1 MAELTKKKL
10 GNSDM
15 DITRVGCGT
24 WAIGGPWK
32 VGWGEQD
39 DKDSLNALHT
49 AIDYGVNWID
59 TAPAYGWGHSEKIVG
74 KAIKG
79 KRDKVYIFTKCGL
92 VKGKDGQPINKLK
105 PTSIRKE
112 VEESLRRLDI
122 DYIDLYQLHWP
133 DPDTPIEESWE
144 VMQELIKEGKIRF
157 AGLSNHDYLLME
169 RALKVAPITSN
180 QPIYNMVNRS
190 SEEKVF
196 PFTSQYGIG
205 TIVYSPMASG
215 FLTKK
220 FDKNKLPDDDWRKS
234 SKWAEELTY
243 TYIRGLVAEMEEIA
257 SKYDKKPA
265 NLAVAWVLM
274 NPDVTGAIVGVRNDY
289 QAREMVEGAG
299 WILKPD
305 EMNKLDNLI
314 KKI

>member
-1 MAELTKKKL
+1 MK
-10 GNSDM
+10 
-15 DITRVGCGT
+15 ITEVGCGT

-49 AIDYGVNWID
+49 AIDLGVNWID

-79 KRDKVYIFTKCGL
+79 KRDKVFIFTKCGL
-92 VKGKDGQPINKLK
+92 VKGKDGQPVNNLK
-105 PTSIRKE
+105 PKNIKNE

-122 DYIDLYQLHWP
+122 DYIDLYQFHWP
-133 DPDTPIEESWE
+133 DPDTDIEESWE
-144 VMQELIKEGKIRF
+144 TMQELIKEGKIRY
-157 AGLSNHDYLLME
+157 AGLSNHDYRLME
-169 RALKVAPITSN
+169 KAIKIAPITSN
-180 QPIYNMVNRS
+180 QPIYNMINRT

-196 PFTSQYGIG
+196 PFTSQHGIG

-220 FDKNKLPDDDWRKS
+220 FDKKKLPDDDWRKTS
-234 SKWAEELTY
+234 SWAEEPTY
-243 TYIRGLVAEMEEIA
+243 TYIRGLVDEMENIA
-257 SKYDKKPA
+257 EKYEKKPA
-265 NLAVAWVLM
+265 NLSVAWVLM
-274 NPDVTGAIVGVRNDY
+274 NPNVTGAIVGVRNEY
-289 QAREMVEGAG
+289 QAGEMIKGAG
-299 WILKPD
+299 WKLTPE
-305 EMNKLDNLI
+305 EMNKLDKLM